1 MWPAK
6 LVIPI
11 AFASLWLRLLL
22 QFFGDFR
29 LLRNPASE
37 VLEVPVIMRVAEEA
51 RKEIQDA
58 FGDESKVNS

>member
-1 MWPAK
+1 MAGK
-6 LVIPI
+6 TRDTHCFCLVVATI
-11 AFASLWLRLLL
+11 AAAIVSVIF
-22 QFFGDFR
+22 D

-58 FGDESKVNS
+58 LG